1 MKTIFNSNNRGKS
14 TLSILLAVAV
24 LSFVVLLF
32 FSKLL
37 PENIFF
43 LALFFALISIMFLGG
58 ILIQVRSG
66 PPW

>member
-14 TLSILLAVAV
+14 TLYILFAVAL
-24 LSFVVLLF
+24 LSFAVLLL
-32 FSKLL
+32 FSGLL
-37 PENIFF
+37 PENIFL
-43 LALFFALISIMFLGG
+43 LALFFTLTSIMFLGG

>member
-43 LALFFALISIMFLGG
+43 LALFFTLISIMFLGG

>member
-1 MKTIFNSNNRGKS
+1 MKTIFNSNHKGKS
-14 TLSILLAVAV
+14 TLYILLAVAV

-32 FSKLL
+32 IPKLL
-37 PENIFF
+37 SENIFL
-43 LALFFALISIMFLGG
+43 LALFFTLTSIMFLGG